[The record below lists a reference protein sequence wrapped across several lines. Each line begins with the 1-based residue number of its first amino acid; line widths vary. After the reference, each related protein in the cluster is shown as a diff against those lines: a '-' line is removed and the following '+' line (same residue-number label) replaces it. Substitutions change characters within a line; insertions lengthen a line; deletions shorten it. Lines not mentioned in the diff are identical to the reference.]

1 MSTNETLGTRIA
13 RLRREKNMTQDE
25 VAEKMNLSPQAVSK
39 WENDQSCPDIMLLP
53 QLADLFGVT
62 TDTLLKGETN
72 EPAVRILPPEER
84 KNFDQMMLRVNV
96 NSADGDIVHV
106 NLPMPL
112 IKMALDIGM
121 EIPKVND
128 KLGVN
133 LKDIDMNKII
143 ALVEQGVIGRL
154 VEVQSAN
161 GDLVEVVVE

>member
-39 WENDQSCPDIMLLP
+39 WENDQSCPDILLLP

>member
-39 WENDQSCPDIMLLP
+39 WENDQSCPDILLLP

-96 NSADGDIVHV
+96 NSANGDVVHV

-112 IKMALDIGM
+112 IKIALDIGM
-121 EIPKVND
+121 EIPKLND
-128 KLGVN
+128 KLGVS
-133 LKDIDMNKII
+133 LKDIDMEKIFT
-143 ALVEQGVIGRL
+143 LVEQGVIGRL

>member
-39 WENDQSCPDIMLLP
+39 WENDQSCPDILLLP

-96 NSADGDIVHV
+96 NSAGGDVVHV